1 MAELGI
7 QHLAEDEVCLAAGGG
22 FVLQNK
28 KGGKFRIRKAQL
40 DTFFGDFYD
49 FKNLNMEEHWK

>member
-49 FKNLNMEEHWK
+49 FKNLNMEEH